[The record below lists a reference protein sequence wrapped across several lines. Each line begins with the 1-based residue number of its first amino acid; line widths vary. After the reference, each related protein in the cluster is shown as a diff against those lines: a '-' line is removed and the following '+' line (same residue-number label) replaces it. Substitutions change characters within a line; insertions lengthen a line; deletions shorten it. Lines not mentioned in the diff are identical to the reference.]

1 MKTPKRLEKPK
12 ERADAFLK
20 DFEWNWTKAIVAS
33 LVITGFTL
41 VTTVYI
47 PSFWTYFAESE
58 LGWIGATDI
67 EAFINDPLSA
77 ELGKQIRDA
86 VAMGL
91 TLGPLITILAAAT
104 IMQNWRRKLRGASD
118 SRPTGGY
125 K

>member
-20 DFEWNWTKAIVAS
+20 DFEWTWTKAIVAS
-33 LVITGFTL
+33 FLITGFTL

-47 PSFWTYFAESE
+47 PSFWTYFAEAN
-58 LGWIGATDI
+58 LGWSGPTDI
-67 EAFINDPLSA
+67 EAFIQDPISV
-77 ELGKQIRDA
+77 EGGKQIRDA
-86 VAMGL
+86 MAMGL
-91 TLGPLITILAAAT
+91 TLGPLITILAVAT
-104 IMQNWRRKLRGASD
+104 IMQNWRRKLRGSSD